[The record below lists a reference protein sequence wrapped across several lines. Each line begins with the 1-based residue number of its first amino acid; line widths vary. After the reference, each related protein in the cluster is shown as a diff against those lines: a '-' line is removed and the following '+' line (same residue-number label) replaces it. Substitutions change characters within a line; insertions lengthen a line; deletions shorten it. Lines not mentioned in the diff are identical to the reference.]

1 MYYGWVH
8 NYYDHSAA
16 RNAAIDAGSAANR
29 AENALA
35 HLQDALDR
43 QALVIR
49 TLLTACEKA
58 GLYTE
63 QQFRELLD
71 EVDLSDGRLDGKFK
85 PQPAPRECP
94 SCSKVN
100 SKRAV
105 SCMYCGA
112 ILERRE
118 IV

>member
-1 MYYGWVH
+1 MHYNWVH
-8 NYYDHSAA
+8 NYYATSAA
-16 RNAAIDAGSAANR
+16 SNAAVDAQNAATR
-29 AENALA
+29 AENALTN
-35 HLQDALDR
+35 LQDGLDR

-58 GLYTE
+58 GLFNE
-63 QQFRELLD
+63 AQFRELLD
-71 EVDLSDGRLDGKFK
+71 EVDISDGRLDGKFR
-85 PQPAPRECP
+85 PQPSPRDCP